1 MEDMIMSD
9 FTITDAMKQAVIT
22 RLATI
27 NSATS
32 LLSLINGRPAKVT
45 VDEVLTLAE
54 RIEQWAW
61 RDLREDQPPQSP
73 TPKRPDTMTPQTR
86 PAAKPLKAN
95 GHGQRQGDAT
105 ENQINAI
112 FAIGKAKG
120 YSSEEIEAWVQEQRK
135 KGTAALNK
143 QEASQ
148 LIGDLNAM

>member
-1 MEDMIMSD
+1 MSD

-45 VDEVLTLAE
+45 VDEVLSLAE

-61 RDLREDQPPQSP
+61 RDLREDQPPQSS
-73 TPKRPDTMTPQTR
+73 TPKRPDNPAPQTR
-86 PAAKPLKAN
+86 PVTKPLKAN

-105 ENQINAI
+105 DNQINAI

-120 YSSEEIEAWVQEQRK
+120 YSSEEIEAWVKERRK

>member
-1 MEDMIMSD
+1 MSD

-45 VDEVLTLAE
+45 VDEVLSLAE

-61 RDLREDQPPQSP
+61 RDLREDQPPHSP
-73 TPKRPDTMTPQTR
+73 TPKRPDTLAHQPR

-120 YSSEEIEAWVQEQRK
+120 YSSEEIEAWVKERRK

>member
-1 MEDMIMSD
+1 MSD

-73 TPKRPDTMTPQTR
+73 TPKRPGNMTPETK

-120 YSSEEIEAWVQEQRK
+120 HSSEEIEAWVRERRK

>member
-1 MEDMIMSD
+1 MTDG
-9 FTITDAMKQAVIT
+9 TITESNKQTIIT
-22 RLATI
+22 RSASI
-27 NSATS
+27 NSAVSILHLTH
-32 LLSLINGRPAKVT
+32 GKPAQVT
-45 VDEVLTLAE
+45 AEEVIELATRLE
-54 RIEQWAW
+54 RWIW
-61 RDLREDQPPQSP
+61 RGLQGEQPPQSP
-73 TPKRPDTMTPQTR
+73 APKRPDKAAPQTR
-86 PAAKPLKAN
+86 PAANPPKAN

-120 YSSEEIEAWVQEQRK
+120 YSSEEIEAWVREQRK